1 MHDHIVPKLPKW
13 PFFLGD
19 ALMLGLGCFIGYQS
33 GLPLQHWAIAWCV
46 ICVTLGAGLGV
57 LPFLSEYR
65 AIVKLA
71 QAENLASAVSQIQNV
86 EQIAAQISSATNH
99 WQTAQ
104 DAADK
109 TTTAAKAIADG
120 MAVELRSFSEFMQR
134 ANESEK
140 ATLRLE
146 VEKLRRAET
155 EWLQILI
162 RMLDHVFSLHT
173 AAVRSGQANVIA
185 QIDSFQNACRDVAR
199 RAGLIPFVAAPA
211 EPFNE
216 QRHQLTEGDVKAA
229 AGVPVEETL
238 ATGYTFQGR
247 LLRPALVRLQN
258 QATDVASTEAA
269 QDQLP
274 LESATSDSV

>member
-1 MHDHIVPKLPKW
+1 MVPKLPKW

-19 ALMLGLGCFIGYQS
+19 ALLLGLAYFIYSQS
-33 GLPLQHWAIAWCV
+33 ALPLHRVEIAAIVSCIA
-46 ICVTLGAGLGV
+46 LGSAFGA
-57 LPFLSEYR
+57 LPFLSEYS

-71 QAENLASAVSQIQNV
+71 QGENLASAVSQIQNA
-86 EQIAAQISSATNH
+86 EQIADQISSATNH

-109 TTTAAKAIADG
+109 TTKAAKEIAVG
-120 MAVELRSFSEFMQR
+120 MAAELKGFSEFMQR

-155 EWLQILI
+155 EWLQILM
-162 RMLDHVFSLHT
+162 RMLDHVFALHT
-173 AAVRSGQANVIA
+173 AAVRSEQPSVIK
-185 QIDSFQNACRDVAR
+185 QIDVFQNACRDAAR
-199 RAGLIPFVAAPA
+199 RAGLVPFIAAPA
-211 EPFNE
+211 EPFDD
-216 QRHQLTEGDVKAA
+216 QRHQLFEGDAKAA

-258 QATDVASTEAA
+258 QAADAESTEAA
-269 QDQLP
+269 QNRLP
-274 LESATSDSV
+274 LESAK

>member
-19 ALMLGLGCFIGYQS
+19 ALMLGLAYFICFQS
-33 GLPLQHWAIAWCV
+33 GLPLHRVEIAAIVLCV
-46 ICVTLGAGLGV
+46 VLGAGLGV

-109 TTTAAKAIADG
+109 TTKAAKEIADG
-120 MAVELRSFSEFMQR
+120 MAAELKGFSEFMQR

-155 EWLQILI
+155 EWLQILM
-162 RMLDHVFSLHT
+162 RMLDHVFALHT
-173 AAVRSGQANVIA
+173 AAVRSGQAGVIK

-199 RAGLIPFVAAPA
+199 RAGLIPFIAAPA
-211 EPFNE
+211 EPFDE
-216 QRHQLTEGDVKAA
+216 QRHQLIEGDSKAA
-229 AGVPVEETL
+229 AGVPVEETV

-258 QATDVASTEAA
+258 QTTDAISTQAA
-269 QDQLP
+269 RDQLP
-274 LESATSDSV
+274 LESVK

>member
-1 MHDHIVPKLPKW
+1 MHDHIVPTLPNW

-19 ALMLGLGCFIGYQS
+19 ALMLGLACFIGYQS

-46 ICVTLGAGLGV
+46 ICVALGAGLGV
-57 LPFLSEYR
+57 LPFLGEYR

-71 QAENLASAVSQIQNV
+71 QAENLASSVSQIQNV

-109 TTTAAKAIADG
+109 TTKAAKEIADR
-120 MAVELRSFSEFMQR
+120 MAAELKDFTEFMQR

-140 ATLRLE
+140 AALRLE
-146 VEKLRRAET
+146 VEKLRRAEA
-155 EWLQILI
+155 EWLQILV

-173 AAVRSGQANVIA
+173 AAVHSGQANVIT

-199 RAGLIPFVAAPA
+199 RAGLIPFIAAPA

-216 QRHQLTEGDVKAA
+216 QRHQLAEGDPKTA

-258 QATDVASTEAA
+258 QAAETEAQA
-269 QDQLP
+269 AGQDQLP
-274 LESATSDSV
+274 LESAT

>member
-1 MHDHIVPKLPKW
+1 MHDQMVPKLPKW

-19 ALMLGLGCFIGYQS
+19 ALLLGLAYFIYSQS
-33 GLPLQHWAIAWCV
+33 ALPLHRVEIAAIVLCV
-46 ICVTLGAGLGV
+46 ALGAAFGA
-57 LPFLSEYR
+57 LPFLSEYS

-71 QAENLASAVSQIQNV
+71 QGENLASAVSQIQNA
-86 EQIAAQISSATNH
+86 EQIADQISSATNH

-109 TTTAAKAIADG
+109 TTKAAKEIAVG
-120 MAVELRSFSEFMQR
+120 MAAELKGFSEFMQR

-155 EWLQILI
+155 EWLQILM
-162 RMLDHVFSLHT
+162 RMLDHVFALHT
-173 AAVRSGQANVIA
+173 AAVRSEQPSVIK
-185 QIDSFQNACRDVAR
+185 QIDVFQNACRDAAR
-199 RAGLIPFVAAPA
+199 RAGLVPFIAAPA
-211 EPFNE
+211 EPFDD
-216 QRHQLTEGDVKAA
+216 QRHQLFEGDAKAA

-258 QATDVASTEAA
+258 QAADAESTEAA
-269 QDQLP
+269 QNRLP
-274 LESATSDSV
+274 LESAK

>member
-1 MHDHIVPKLPKW
+1 MHDQMVPKLTKW

-19 ALMLGLGCFIGYQS
+19 ALMLGLAYFIYSQS
-33 GLPLQHWAIAWCV
+33 ALPLHRVEIAAIVLCV
-46 ICVTLGAGLGV
+46 AVGAAFGV
-57 LPFLSEYR
+57 LPYLSEYL
-65 AIVKLA
+65 AGVKLA
-71 QAENLASAVSQIQNV
+71 QGEDLASAVLQIQNV
-86 EQIAAQISSATNH
+86 EQIADQISGATNH

-109 TTTAAKAIADG
+109 TTKAAKEIAVG
-120 MAVELRSFSEFMQR
+120 MAAELKGFSEFMQR

-155 EWLQILI
+155 EWLQILM
-162 RMLDHVFSLHT
+162 RMLDHVFALHT
-173 AAVRSGQANVIA
+173 AAVRSEQPSVIK
-185 QIDSFQNACRDVAR
+185 QIDVFQNACRDAAR
-199 RAGLIPFVAAPA
+199 RAGLVPFIAAPA
-211 EPFNE
+211 EPFDD
-216 QRHQLTEGDVKAA
+216 QRHQLFEGDAKAA

-258 QATDVASTEAA
+258 QAADAESTEAA
-269 QDQLP
+269 QNRLP
-274 LESATSDSV
+274 LESAK